1 MNNENLIPLNERT
14 KDEQRAIRSKGG
26 KASVRVRRDKRT
38 FRDTLQE
45 LLAIQDMSPDGEPL
59 ISPITGKHMSIRE
72 TIALITIKKAREG
85 NLRALRVIL
94 DVMGER
100 SIKVESDVKI
110 RTDKYDHMTDAE
122 LKAEAARLT
131 ASMNNP

>member
-1 MNNENLIPLNERT
+1 MNNKNLIPLNKRT
-14 KDEQRAIRSKGG
+14 KDEQKAIRSKGG

-59 ISPITGKHMSIRE
+59 ISPVTGKHMSIRE

>member
-26 KASVRVRRDKRT
+26 KASVRARRDKRT

-59 ISPITGKHMSIRE
+59 ISPVTGKHMSIRE

-100 SIKVESDVKI
+100 SIKVESDVRI

>member
-26 KASVRVRRDKRT
+26 KASVRARRDKRT

-100 SIKVESDVKI
+100 SIKVESDVRIK
-110 RTDKYDHMTDAE
+110 TDKYDHMTDAE

>member
-1 MNNENLIPLNERT
+1 MNNKNLIPLNKRT
-14 KDEQRAIRSKGG
+14 KDEQKAIRSKGG

>member
-1 MNNENLIPLNERT
+1 MNNKNLIPLNKRT
-14 KDEQRAIRSKGG
+14 KDEQKAIRSKGG

-59 ISPITGKHMSIRE
+59 ISPVTGKHMSIRE

-131 ASMNNP
+131 ASINNP